1 MNREGQ
7 EKGAKR
13 GKWDESGRRVLM
25 RLPVL
30 KSFKERDRSNDE
42 IESSQNSKKFNF
54 LLVVSGRYLLWKGFF
69 PTEYTYFSLIRK
81 PR

>member
-7 EKGAKR
+7 EKRAKR

-42 IESSQNSKKFNF
+42 IERSQNSKKNSIFDFDGEISFVEGVLPNRVHLFQFN
-54 LLVVSGRYLLWKGFF
+54 
-69 PTEYTYFSLIRK
+69 
-81 PR
+81 

>member
-13 GKWDESGRRVLM
+13 GKWDESGRGVLM

-30 KSFKERDRSNDE
+30 KSFKERDRNNVE
-42 IESSQNSKKFNF
+42 MRRSQNRKKFQF
-54 LLVVSGRYLLWKGFF
+54 LTSRFGEISFVEGVLPNRVHL
-69 PTEYTYFSLIRK
+69 FSLIRK

>member
-1 MNREGQ
+1 MNRGGQ

-30 KSFKERDRSNDE
+30 KSFKERDTMMKLKDRK
-42 IESSQNSKKFNF
+42 IVKKKRFNF
-54 LLVVSGRYLLWKGFF
+54 
-69 PTEYTYFSLIRK
+69 
-81 PR
+81 

>member
-7 EKGAKR
+7 ENGAKR
-13 GKWDESGRRVLM
+13 GKWDESGRGVLM

-30 KSFKERDRSNDE
+30 KSFKERDRNNVE
-42 IESSQNSKKFNF
+42 MRRSQNSKKFQF
-54 LLVVSGRYLLWKGFF
+54 LTSRFGEISFVEGVLPNRVHL
-69 PTEYTYFSLIRK
+69 FSLIRK